1 MLKNAVLHY
10 KTKLNNKREI
20 TVSLIHGLPNTEI
33 EHIDL
38 IFRIAE
44 FKHFF
49 GFHKLEK
56 QWRDSKYYFKF
67 KVFQS
72 KPLPPI
78 LNALTQSPIYT
89 STDMQKRLSAIS
101 NLDQMLMN
109 QNKGILIY
117 KVRSMPSWSQ
127 IQNPDYIFDL
137 TAENTSIPLMNNEK
151 ILLFLKKDLDN
162 LNPCAYIPLTIIV
175 TSADYISNQH
185 QKIIVSY
192 ESKLLGLSSFVDWKA
207 IESIKPKKHY

>member
-20 TVSLIHGLPNTEI
+20 TVSLIHGLPVTKI

-44 FKHFF
+44 FKHFL

-56 QWRDSKYYFKF
+56 QSRDSKYYYNF
-67 KVFQS
+67 KVRQN

-78 LNALTQSPIYT
+78 LNALTQSPNYN
-89 STDMQKRLSAIS
+89 SNNMQKRLSAIS

-127 IQNPDYIFDL
+127 IQDPDYIFDL
-137 TAENTSIPLMNNEK
+137 TTENTSIPLTSNEK

-175 TSADYISNQH
+175 TSKDYTSKQH
-185 QKIIVSY
+185 KKKIVSY
-192 ESKLLGLSSFVDWKA
+192 ESKLLEPSSFVDLESIDA
-207 IESIKPKKHY
+207 IEPKKHY